1 MKEMKKI
8 IKKKRIMANH
18 MRTNLTIEGSK
29 KLMEF
34 LEEKGK
40 VVDERNK
47 EDQYLAF
54 VGAFIPEM
62 KNDRGWFTDNV
73 GAKWCYHED
82 FYNDDSIAEVI
93 LISAWYYPNTL
104 IENLFK
110 ICSEIDEDVQIYGTF
125 EDESYNPVGGFA
137 INKYG
142 FEEDEEC
149 DLEYPDEDVYLD
161 ADGEVDY
168 DEYDVAMEEF
178 YEEVYETKDL
188 CQQNCLDVLNE
199 LKEEA
204 TT

>member
-1 MKEMKKI
+1 
-8 IKKKRIMANH
+8 MANH
-18 MRTNLTIEGSK
+18 VTTNLTIEGSK

-40 VVDERNK
+40 LVDKRR
-47 EDQYLAF
+47 EDDIYLAF

-73 GAKWCYHED
+73 GTKWCYHED
-82 FYNDDSIAEVI
+82 FYTGDSTAEI
-93 LISAWYYPNTL
+93 TLTSAWYYPNTL

-110 ICSEIDEDVQIYGTF
+110 ICAEIDEDVQIYGTF
-125 EDESYNPVGGFA
+125 EDESYAPVGGFA

-142 FEEDEEC
+142 FEEDEED
-149 DLEYPDEDVYLD
+149 DLDYPDSDAYLD

-168 DEYDVAMEEF
+168 DEYDEAMEEF
-178 YEEVYETKDL
+178 YEEVFSTKDL

-199 LKEEA
+199 LKEEKETA
-204 TT
+204 